1 MTALPLAL
9 PQLPGNRP
17 EVVELL
23 APIPYVVYGQCLAL
37 HLALHK
43 GLNPDE
49 PRSLT
54 KVTRTL

>member
-1 MTALPLAL
+1 
-9 PQLPGNRP
+9 
-17 EVVELL
+17 LL
-23 APIPYVVYGQCLAL
+23 APIPYVVYGQFLAL